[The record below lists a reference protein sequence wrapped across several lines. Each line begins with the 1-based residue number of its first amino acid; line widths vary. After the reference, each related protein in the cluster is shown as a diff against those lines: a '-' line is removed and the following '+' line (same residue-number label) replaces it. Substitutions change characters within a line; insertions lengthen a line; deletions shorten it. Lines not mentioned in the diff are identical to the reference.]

1 MSGQP
6 AHDDGG
12 TDELSQPL
20 VEVAVFVSN
29 DQAELAAFAT
39 GEFSPGGFQE
49 DETPLGTTRLAVY
62 VAAGDEGRYPA
73 WLASAGITIAGRPVV
88 TIVPPD
94 WSERWK
100 EFHQSVT
107 IGNLWVGPPWQLDDA
122 PASLKKVVIEP
133 AQGFGTGAHP
143 TTRLVLGL
151 LEQQPRA
158 SVLDLGCGSGVLTV
172 AAAKLGFG
180 PLYAI
185 DNDPVA
191 VESTRE
197 NLVRNDV
204 HGATVQVLDALR
216 DDLPRADIILA
227 NVIFEPLMAL
237 APKLR
242 APRLVLS
249 GLLRSQAETVEAAY
263 VQNGYQLVER
273 RDRDGWVALVF
284 DDVSEHAG
292 TMRNRDLF

>member
-1 MSGQP
+1 MSGP
-6 AHDDGG
+6 DAATAPGP
-12 TDELSQPL
+12 SL
-20 VEVAVFVSN
+20 VEVAVHVTA
-29 DQAELAAFAT
+29 DQAELAAYAT

-49 DETPLGTTRLAVY
+49 EETPDGTTRLAVY
-62 VAAGDEGRYPA
+62 VPVGEEARYTA
-73 WLASAGITIAGRPVV
+73 WLAQAGITPVGAPVV
-88 TIVPPD
+88 TIVPSD

-100 EFHQSVT
+100 EFHQAVT

-122 PASLKKVVIEP
+122 PTHLKKVVIEP

-151 LEQQPRA
+151 LDAQPRA

-180 PLYAI
+180 PLIAI

-191 VESTRE
+191 VESTID
-197 NLVRNDV
+197 NLRRNDV
-204 HGATVQVLDALR
+204 HGADVRVLDALVA
-216 DDLPRADIILA
+216 DLPSADIVLA
-227 NVIFEPLMAL
+227 NVILEPLMAL

-242 APRLVLS
+242 APRLILS

-263 VQNGYQLVER
+263 AQHGYQLMER
-273 RDRDGWVALVF
+273 RDRDGWVALVL
-284 DDVSEHAG
+284 DDVSEHAA
-292 TMRNRDLF
+292 TMRNRDVF

>member
-1 MSGQP
+1 VTTADTAAAAQP
-6 AHDDGG
+6 QA
-12 TDELSQPL
+12 L

-29 DQAELAAFAT
+29 DQAELASYAT

-49 DETPLGTTRLAVY
+49 DETPQGTTRLAVF
-62 VAAGDEGRYPA
+62 VPAGEEARYPA
-73 WLASAGITIAGRPVV
+73 WLAQAGITIAGQPVV
-88 TIVPPD
+88 TIVPSD

-100 EFHQSVT
+100 EFHQAVT
-107 IGNLWVGPPWQLDDA
+107 IGNLWVGPPWLLDDA
-122 PASLKKVVIEP
+122 PAHLKKVVIEP

-151 LEQQPRA
+151 LDAQPRA

-180 PLYAI
+180 PLIAI

-191 VESTRE
+191 VDSTIE
-197 NLVRNDV
+197 NLQRNDV
-204 HGATVQVLDALR
+204 HGVDVRVLDALQS
-216 DDLPRADIILA
+216 DLPSADIVLA
-227 NVIFEPLMAL
+227 NVILEPLMQL

-242 APRLVLS
+242 APRLILS

-263 VQNGYQLVER
+263 VQHGYLLKER
-273 RDRDGWVALVF
+273 RDRDGWVALVL

-292 TMRNRDLF
+292 TMRNRDVF